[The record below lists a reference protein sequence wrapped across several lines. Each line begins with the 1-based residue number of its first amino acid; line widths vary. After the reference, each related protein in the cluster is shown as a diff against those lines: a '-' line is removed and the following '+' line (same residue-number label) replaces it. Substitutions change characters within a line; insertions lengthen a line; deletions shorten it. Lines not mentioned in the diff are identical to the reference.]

1 MTLSGKCLY
10 TGHTRSWLFVSQL
23 LVSISIHCSFVPEYT
38 RLFLQWFHSSAFHWP
53 YYSPHSNNCWSVQHK
68 ATTMHA
74 TLLQSRLTLYDPMD
88 DSLPGS
94 SVHGDSP
101 GKNIGVGCRALLH
114 RIFWPRNRT
123 CLSYVS
129 FIGKRVC
136 FFFFLNPW
144 ATWEAQTKRCWP
156 PVLIHGKG
164 FLFVYFFFC
173 LFVSFCLLFLKFLP
187 DQLTVLEY
195 HLGIL
200 QFNSILTLSTWR

>member
-101 GKNIGVGCRALLH
+101 GKNTGVGCHSLLQG
-114 RIFWPRNRT
+114 IFPT
-123 CLSYVS
+123 Q
-129 FIGKRVC
+129 G
-136 FFFFLNPW
+136 LNPGLSIVRGLHI
-144 ATWEAQTKRCWP
+144 K
-156 PVLIHGKG
+156 
-164 FLFVYFFFC
+164 
-173 LFVSFCLLFLKFLP
+173 
-187 DQLTVLEY
+187 
-195 HLGIL
+195 
-200 QFNSILTLSTWR
+200 SILKLRSREGRADSCLI